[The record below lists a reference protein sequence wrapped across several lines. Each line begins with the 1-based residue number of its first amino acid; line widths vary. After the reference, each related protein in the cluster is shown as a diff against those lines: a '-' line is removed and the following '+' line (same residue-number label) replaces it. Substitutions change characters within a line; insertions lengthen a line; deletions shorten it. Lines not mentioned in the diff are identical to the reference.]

1 MTHAAMLTFCRPLAV
16 AALAA
21 AALALGAGP
30 LGAQPVVLKGAT
42 PWIADYNLSKP
53 LFVMQKMVTDKL
65 KGKLVISYLGGE
77 EVVPAFEQYEA
88 LRNGTLDV
96 IVGVAAYYTGQ
107 IPEASAVLMS
117 RKSPTELRKNGYYDI
132 MRKLHEDKGIV
143 YLANVGGSPG
153 VGFRLYSKTKL
164 DKPDLTGLKVRVSPV
179 YVELVRALGGTP
191 VNMKP
196 TDVYTGLER
205 GVVDAY
211 GWAYLGVRD
220 FGWQEVSKYVVN
232 HPFYSL
238 DTVILLNKRVWDGLP
253 ADVRTALEQI
263 GVELEGAVEKMR
275 AEENAK
281 EDKTLKDVGMQ
292 FITWQPAEAKK
303 FIDTAYDEKWKL
315 MLQKCPEVCAKL
327 RQLSE

>member
-1 MTHAAMLTFCRPLAV
+1 MLKRLFGFAASAATLAL
-16 AALAA
+16 LAA
-21 AALALGAGP
+21 GAPPAA
-30 LGAQPVVLKGAT
+30 AQPIVLKGAT

-53 LFVMQKMVTDKL
+53 LFLMQKMVTDKL

-77 EVVPAFEQYEA
+77 EVVPAFEQFEA
-88 LRNGTLDV
+88 LRNGTLDI

-117 RKSPTELRKNGYYDI
+117 RKSPTELRKNGYFDL
-132 MRKLHEDKGIV
+132 MRKLHEDKGVI
-143 YLANVGGSPG
+143 YLSNVGGSAG

-191 VNMKP
+191 VTMKP
-196 TDVYTGLER
+196 TEVYTGLER
-205 GVVDAY
+205 GIVDAY

-238 DTVILLNKRVWDGLP
+238 DTVILVNKRVWDGLP
-253 ADVRTALEQI
+253 ADVRAGLEQV
-263 GVELEGAVEKMR
+263 GAELEGAVEKMR
-275 AEENAK
+275 AEENTK

-292 FITWQPAEAKK
+292 FLNWSDADAKR
-303 FIDTAYDEKWKL
+303 FLEVAYDEKWKV
-315 MLQKCPEVCAKL
+315 MLQKCPDVCGKL
-327 RQLSE
+327 KALSQ

>member
-1 MTHAAMLTFCRPLAV
+1 MSKQRWFGWFAG
-16 AALAA
+16 A
-21 AALALGAGP
+21 AALALAAAP
-30 LGAQPVVLKGAT
+30 VGAQPVVLKGAT

-53 LFVMQKMVTDKL
+53 LFIMQKMVSEKL

-77 EVVPAFEQYEA
+77 EVVPAFEQFEA
-88 LRNGTLDV
+88 LRNGTLDI

-117 RKSPTELRKNGYYDI
+117 RKPPTELRKNGYYDI
-132 MRKLHEDKGIV
+132 MRKLHEDKGVAYI
-143 YLANVGGSPG
+143 ANVGGSAG

-164 DKPDLTGLKVRVSPV
+164 DKPDLAGLKVRVSPV
-179 YVELVRALGGTP
+179 YIELVKALGGTP
-191 VNMKP
+191 VSMKP

-220 FGWQEVSKYVVN
+220 FGWQEVSKYVID

-238 DTVILLNKRVWDGLP
+238 DTVILVNKKAWDGLSVE
-253 ADVRTALEQI
+253 VRAGLEQI

-281 EDKTLKDVGMQ
+281 EDKALKDVGMQ
-292 FITWQPAEAKK
+292 FITWKPEDAKK
-303 FIDTAYDEKWKL
+303 FQDIAYDEKWKL
-315 MLQKCPEVCAKL
+315 MLAKCPDVCAKL
-327 RQLSE
+327 KALSQ